1 MADQATMSR
10 HNGSDIHAS
19 PLTVVSNIAD
29 FGNDIA
35 TLAELQAK
43 LTLLD
48 AKEATAKATRPLII
62 LGAGAALALASLPV
76 ILIGLADVIATSAKI
91 PAGASQLIVG
101 LVALAIAG
109 GGGFIGWKGS
119 TASLASFRRS
129 SEELTRNLSWIR
141 TVLVH
146 SGRSVGKR
154 QV

>member
-1 MADQATMSR
+1 MADQASVSR
-10 HNGSDIHAS
+10 HSGSNNHAS
-19 PLTVVSNIAD
+19 PLTVVGNIAD

-48 AKEATAKATRPLII
+48 AKDAAAKASMPLIS
-62 LGAGAALALASLPV
+62 LGAGLGLAVASLPV
-76 ILIGLADVIATSAKI
+76 ILIGLAGLIAASTKLSS
-91 PAGASQLIVG
+91 GVSQLIVG

-109 GGGFIGWKGS
+109 VAALIGWKGS
-119 TASLASFRRS
+119 MRSLTSFRRS

-146 SGRSVGKR
+146 SGRSGGKR

>member
-1 MADQATMSR
+1 MADQASVTR
-10 HNGSDIHAS
+10 NNGSNSIAS

-48 AKEATAKATRPLII
+48 AKDAVAKATVPVALVV
-62 LGAGAALALASLPV
+62 GAGAVALASLPV
-76 ILIGLADVIATSAKI
+76 ILIGLADLLASSTRISAG
-91 PAGASQLIVG
+91 GARLIVG
-101 LVALAIAG
+101 VASLALAGLTIL
-109 GGGFIGWKGS
+109 IGWKGS
-119 TASLASFRRS
+119 IGSLASFRRS
-129 SEELTRNLSWIR
+129 TEELTRNVSWVR

-146 SGRSVGKR
+146 SGRGPGRR